1 MSDFIPE
8 DFIQK
13 VLEDSDI
20 VSLVDSY
27 VPLKRKGKDHWAQC
41 PFCDDGSNPS
51 FSVSDQKQFYYC
63 FKCRASGNAI
73 GFLMNYQSKDF
84 VGAVEILA
92 KNLGLEI
99 PRTKSNYDREK
110 FDELFRFNDEAKN
123 FYKNNLLKPKE
134 GEHIRSYLKERGISE
149 EISKEFELGLS
160 LEGWDNLVKH
170 FESKKIEAKESSKL
184 FKIAKNERKY
194 DVFRNR
200 LIFPIVSRRN
210 KIVGFGGRVLDD
222 QDQPKYLNTPE
233 SEVFKKSRELYGLPN
248 VLARSS
254 RPSQILVVEGY
265 MDVLACFSF
274 DLPIAVA
281 TLGIATN
288 KFHLE
293 TLFQKTD
300 EVIFC
305 FDGDEAGR
313 NASKLAL
320 EIAIP
325 VVKDG
330 KRVKFL
336 FLPDDHD
343 PASLLLEKGKD
354 ELPELIND
362 ATNLSDYLFESILE
376 KHDSSLEGKAAASK
390 EFVSLVKPMQEGN
403 FKTILINEFS
413 KKMDIDL
420 SEVSPTKP
428 EAKKHSQTED
438 MEMDLSKV
446 TKSLLKCIIHN
457 PDLAKSE
464 YLDYFIDNN
473 EFLISPLISFLRA
486 KSDVSFPMIIQ
497 EFPEQKNILIDLS
510 NDQNL
515 ISPDEGLKFI
525 KQAVDYIERNQG
537 DNLLEKLKIKYEKN
551 ELDSKEKIEL
561 KKLLTSKFEQLTE
574 DELSLFK
581 KL

>member
-110 FDELFRFNDEAKN
+110 FDELFRFNEEAKN

-354 ELPELIND
+354 EFPKLIND

-376 KHDSSLEGKAAASK
+376 NHDSSLEGKAAASK

-438 MEMDLSKV
+438 MEMDLGKV

-574 DELSLFK
+574 DELTLFK

>member
-99 PRTKSNYDREK
+99 PRTKSNYEREK
-110 FDELFRFNDEAKN
+110 FDELFSFNNEAKN

-134 GEHIRSYLKERGISE
+134 GEQIRSYLKERGISE

-170 FESKKIEAKESSKL
+170 FESKKIEVKESSKL

-200 LIFPIVSRRN
+200 LIFPIASRRN

-222 QDQPKYLNTPE
+222 ADQPKYLNTPE

-248 VLARSS
+248 VLERNS
-254 RPSQILVVEGY
+254 RPKQILVVEGY

-274 DLPIAVA
+274 GLPFAVA

-293 TLFQKTD
+293 TLFKKTD

-320 EIAIP
+320 EISIS
-325 VVKDG
+325 VVNDG

-336 FLPDDHD
+336 FLPEKHD

-354 ELPELIND
+354 ELLELIIK
-362 ATNLSDYLFESILE
+362 ATNLSDYLFQSILE
-376 KHDSSLEGKAAASK
+376 KHDSSLEAKAAASK
-390 EFVSLVKPMQEGN
+390 EFISSVKTMQEGN
-403 FKTILINEFS
+403 FKNILIKEFS

-420 SEVSPTKP
+420 SAISPTKQ
-428 EAKKHSQTED
+428 ETKKHSQPENTQ
-438 MEMDLSKV
+438 MELSKV
-446 TKSLLKCIIHN
+446 TKSLIKCIIHN
-457 PDLAKSE
+457 PELAKSE
-464 YLDYFIDNN
+464 HLDFFIDNN
-473 EFLISPLISFLRA
+473 EFLISPLISFLRV
-486 KSDVSFPMIIQ
+486 KSEVSFPMIIQ
-497 EFPEQKNILIDLS
+497 EFPDQKNILIDLS

-537 DNLLEKLKIKYEKN
+537 DNLLQKLKLRHEKKDLN
-551 ELDSKEKIEL
+551 PKEKIEL
-561 KKLLTSKFEQLTE
+561 KKLLTSKFEQLSEE
-574 DELSLFK
+574 DLSLLK

>member
-110 FDELFRFNDEAKN
+110 FDELFRFNEEAKN

-134 GEHIRSYLKERGISE
+134 GEHTRSYLKERGISE

-222 QDQPKYLNTPE
+222 EDQPKYLNTPE

-248 VLARSS
+248 VLKRSS

-320 EIAIP
+320 EIAIL

-336 FLPDDHD
+336 FLPDNHD

-354 ELPELIND
+354 ELSNLIND

-428 EAKKHSQTED
+428 EAKKHSQTEE
-438 MEMDLSKV
+438 MEIELSKV

-537 DNLLEKLKIKYEKN
+537 DNLLEKLKVKYKKN

>member
-110 FDELFRFNDEAKN
+110 FDELFRFNEEAKN

-134 GEHIRSYLKERGISE
+134 GEHTRSYLKERGISE

-222 QDQPKYLNTPE
+222 EDQPKYLNSPE
-233 SEVFKKSRELYGLPN
+233 SEVFKKSRELYGLPI
-248 VLARSS
+248 VLKRSS

-336 FLPDDHD
+336 FLPDNHD

-354 ELPELIND
+354 ELSNLIND

-428 EAKKHSQTED
+428 EAKKHSQTEE
-438 MEMDLSKV
+438 MEIELSKV

-473 EFLISPLISFLRA
+473 AFLISPLISFLRA

-537 DNLLEKLKIKYEKN
+537 DNLLEKLKVKYKKN

-561 KKLLTSKFEQLTE
+561 KKLLTSKFEQLTD

>member
-84 VGAVEILA
+84 IGAVEILA

-134 GEHIRSYLKERGISE
+134 GEKIRSYLKERGISE

-170 FESKKIEAKESSKL
+170 FESQKIEAKESSKL

-200 LIFPIVSRRN
+200 LIFPIASRKN

-222 QDQPKYLNTPE
+222 EDQPKYLNTPE

-248 VLARSS
+248 VLARNS

-325 VVKDG
+325 VVTDG

-336 FLPDDHD
+336 FLPDNHD

-354 ELPELIND
+354 ELSKLMNE

-390 EFVSLVKPMQEGN
+390 EFISFVKPMQEGN
-403 FKTILINEFS
+403 FKTILVKEFS
-413 KKMDIDL
+413 KKMDIEL
-420 SEVSPTKP
+420 SEISPTKP

-438 MEMDLSKV
+438 TEMELSKV

-464 YLDYFIDNN
+464 HLDYFIDNN
-473 EFLISPLISFLRA
+473 QFLISPLISFLRA
-486 KSDVSFPMIIQ
+486 KSEVSFPMIIQ
-497 EFPEQKNILIDLS
+497 EFSSQKNMLIDLS

-525 KQAVDYIERNQG
+525 KQAVEYIERNQG
-537 DNLLEKLKIKYEKN
+537 DNLLQKLKIKHEKN
-551 ELDSKEKIEL
+551 ELDPKEKIEL
-561 KKLLTSKFEQLTE
+561 KKLLTSKFEQLSE

>member
-1 MSDFIPE
+1 MSNFIPE

-84 VGAVEILA
+84 IGAVEILA

-134 GEHIRSYLKERGISE
+134 GEKIRSYLKERGISE

-170 FESKKIEAKESSKL
+170 FESQKIEAKESSKL

-200 LIFPIVSRRN
+200 LIFPIASRRN

-222 QDQPKYLNTPE
+222 EDQPKYLNTPE

-248 VLARSS
+248 VLARNS

-325 VVKDG
+325 VVTDG

-336 FLPDDHD
+336 FLPDNHD

-354 ELPELIND
+354 ELSKLMNE

-390 EFVSLVKPMQEGN
+390 EFISFVKPMQEGN
-403 FKTILINEFS
+403 FKTILVKEFS
-413 KKMDIDL
+413 KKMDIEL
-420 SEVSPTKP
+420 SEISPTKP

-438 MEMDLSKV
+438 TEMELSKV

-464 YLDYFIDNN
+464 HLDYFIDNN
-473 EFLISPLISFLRA
+473 QFLISPLISFLRA
-486 KSDVSFPMIIQ
+486 KSEVSFPMIIQ
-497 EFPEQKNILIDLS
+497 EFSSQKNMLIDLS

-525 KQAVDYIERNQG
+525 KQAVEYIERNQG
-537 DNLLEKLKIKYEKN
+537 DNLLQKLKIKHEKN
-551 ELDSKEKIEL
+551 ELDPKEKIEL
-561 KKLLTSKFEQLTE
+561 KKLLTSKFEQLSE

>member
-27 VPLKRKGKDHWAQC
+27 VPLKRKANDHWAQC

-84 VGAVEILA
+84 IGAVEILA

-123 FYKNNLLKPKE
+123 FYKNNLLKLKE
-134 GEHIRSYLKERGISE
+134 GEKIRSYLKERGISE

-170 FESKKIEAKESSKL
+170 FESQKIEAKESSKL

-200 LIFPIVSRRN
+200 LIFPITSRRN

-222 QDQPKYLNTPE
+222 EDQPKYLNTPE

-248 VLARSS
+248 VLARNS
-254 RPSQILVVEGY
+254 RPTQILVVEGY

-274 DLPIAVA
+274 DLPIAAA

-330 KRVKFL
+330 KKVKFL
-336 FLPDDHD
+336 FLPNDHD
-343 PASLLLEKGKD
+343 PASLLLEKGKE
-354 ELPELIND
+354 ELSKLIND

-403 FKTILINEFS
+403 FKNILISEFS

-420 SEVSPTKP
+420 SEISPSKP
-428 EAKKHSQTED
+428 AAKKHSQSED
-438 MEMDLSKV
+438 IQMDLSKV

-497 EFPEQKNILIDLS
+497 EFPDQKNTLIDLS

-537 DNLLEKLKIKYEKN
+537 DNLLQKLKTKYEKN
-551 ELDSKEKIEL
+551 DLDSKEKIEL

>member
-99 PRTKSNYDREK
+99 PRTKSNYEREK
-110 FDELFRFNDEAKN
+110 FDELFSFNDEAKN

-134 GEHIRSYLKERGISE
+134 GEQIRSYLKERGISE

-200 LIFPIVSRRN
+200 LIFPIASRRK

-222 QDQPKYLNTPE
+222 ADQPKYLNTPE

-248 VLARSS
+248 VLERNS
-254 RPSQILVVEGY
+254 RPKQILVVEGY

-274 DLPIAVA
+274 DLPFAVA

-320 EIAIP
+320 EISIS
-325 VVKDG
+325 VVNDG

-336 FLPDDHD
+336 FLPEKHD

-354 ELPELIND
+354 ELLELIIK
-362 ATNLSDYLFESILE
+362 ATNLSDYLFQSILE
-376 KHDSSLEGKAAASK
+376 KHDSSLEAKAAASK
-390 EFVSLVKPMQEGN
+390 EFISSVKPMQEGN
-403 FKTILINEFS
+403 FKNILIKEFS

-420 SEVSPTKP
+420 SAISPTKK
-428 EAKKHSQTED
+428 EAKKHSQPED
-438 MEMDLSKV
+438 TQMELSKV
-446 TKSLLKCIIHN
+446 TKSLIKCIIHN
-457 PDLAKSE
+457 PELAKSE
-464 YLDYFIDNN
+464 HLDFFIDNN
-473 EFLISPLISFLRA
+473 EFLISPLISFLRV
-486 KSDVSFPMIIQ
+486 KSEVSFPMIIQ
-497 EFPEQKNILIDLS
+497 EFPDQKNILIDLS

-537 DNLLEKLKIKYEKN
+537 DNLLQKLKLRHEKKDLN
-551 ELDSKEKIEL
+551 PKEKIEL
-561 KKLLTSKFEQLTE
+561 KKLLTSKFEQLSEE
-574 DELSLFK
+574 DLSLLK

>member
-110 FDELFRFNDEAKN
+110 FDELFRLNDEAKN

-149 EISKEFELGLS
+149 DISKEFELGLS

-200 LIFPIVSRRN
+200 LIFPIVSIRN

-222 QDQPKYLNTPE
+222 EDQPKYLNTPE

-248 VLARSS
+248 VLKRSS

-336 FLPDDHD
+336 FLPDNHD

-354 ELPELIND
+354 ELPNLIND

-420 SEVSPTKP
+420 SEVSQTKP
-428 EAKKHSQTED
+428 EAKKHSQTE
-438 MEMDLSKV
+438 ETEIELSKV

-473 EFLISPLISFLRA
+473 AFLISPLISFLRA
-486 KSDVSFPMIIQ
+486 KLDVSFPMIIQ
-497 EFPEQKNILIDLS
+497 EFPEQKNILIDPS

-537 DNLLEKLKIKYEKN
+537 DNLLEKLKIKYKKN

-561 KKLLTSKFEQLTE
+561 KKLLTSKFEQLTD

>member
-110 FDELFRFNDEAKN
+110 FDELFRFNEEAKN

-134 GEHIRSYLKERGISE
+134 GEHIRSYLKGRGISE

-222 QDQPKYLNTPE
+222 EDQPKYLNTPE

-248 VLARSS
+248 VLKRSS

-336 FLPDDHD
+336 FLPDNHD

-354 ELPELIND
+354 ELPNLIND

-428 EAKKHSQTED
+428 EAKKHSQTE
-438 MEMDLSKV
+438 ETEIELSKV

-473 EFLISPLISFLRA
+473 AFLISPLISFLRA

-525 KQAVDYIERNQG
+525 KQATDYIERNQG
-537 DNLLEKLKIKYEKN
+537 DNLLEKLKIKYKKN

-561 KKLLTSKFEQLTE
+561 KKLLTSKFEQLTD

>member
-110 FDELFRFNDEAKN
+110 FDELFRFNEEAKN

-134 GEHIRSYLKERGISE
+134 GEQIRSYLKERGISE

-222 QDQPKYLNTPE
+222 EDQPKYLNTPE

-248 VLARSS
+248 VLERSS

-354 ELPELIND
+354 ELPKLIND

-376 KHDSSLEGKAAASK
+376 NHDSSLEGKAAASK
-390 EFVSLVKPMQEGN
+390 EFVSFVKPMQEGN

-438 MEMDLSKV
+438 MEMDLGKV

>member
-92 KNLGLEI
+92 KNLGLKI
-99 PRTKSNYDREK
+99 PRTKSNYDKEK

-134 GEHIRSYLKERGISE
+134 GNQIRSYLKERGISE

-222 QDQPKYLNTPE
+222 EDQPKYLNSPE
-233 SEVFKKSRELYGLPN
+233 SEVFKKSRELYGLPI
-248 VLARSS
+248 VLKRSS

-320 EIAIP
+320 EIAIL

-336 FLPDDHD
+336 FLPDNHD

-354 ELPELIND
+354 ELSNLIND

-428 EAKKHSQTED
+428 EAKKHSQTEE
-438 MEMDLSKV
+438 MEIELSKV

-473 EFLISPLISFLRA
+473 AFLISPLISFLRA

-537 DNLLEKLKIKYEKN
+537 DNLLEKLKVKYKKN

-561 KKLLTSKFEQLTE
+561 KKLLTSKFEQLTD

>member
-110 FDELFRFNDEAKN
+110 FDELFRFNNEAKN
-123 FYKNNLLKPKE
+123 FYKNNLLKQKE
-134 GEHIRSYLKERGISE
+134 GELIRSYLKERGISE

-200 LIFPIVSRRN
+200 LIFPIASRRN

-222 QDQPKYLNTPE
+222 ADQPKYLNTPE

-248 VLARSS
+248 VLERNS
-254 RPSQILVVEGY
+254 RPKQILVVEGY

-274 DLPIAVA
+274 DLPFAVA

-320 EIAIP
+320 EISIS

-336 FLPDDHD
+336 FLPEKHD

-354 ELPELIND
+354 ELSELIIK

-376 KHDSSLEGKAAASK
+376 KHDSSLEAKAAASK
-390 EFVSLVKPMQEGN
+390 EFISSVKSMQESN
-403 FKTILINEFS
+403 FKNILIKEFS

-420 SEVSPTKP
+420 STISPTKQ
-428 EAKKHSQTED
+428 EAKKHSQPED
-438 MEMDLSKV
+438 TQMELSKV
-446 TKSLLKCIIHN
+446 TKSLIKCIIHN
-457 PDLAKSE
+457 PELAKSE
-464 YLDYFIDNN
+464 HLDFFIDNN
-473 EFLISPLISFLRA
+473 EFLISPLISFLRV
-486 KSDVSFPMIIQ
+486 KSEVSFPMIIQ
-497 EFPEQKNILIDLS
+497 EFPDQKNILIDLS

-537 DNLLEKLKIKYEKN
+537 DNLLQKLKLRHEKKDLN
-551 ELDSKEKIEL
+551 PKEKIEL
-561 KKLLTSKFEQLTE
+561 KKLLTSKFEQLSEE
-574 DELSLFK
+574 DLSLLK

>member
-222 QDQPKYLNTPE
+222 EDQPKYLNTPE

-248 VLARSS
+248 VLKRSS

-336 FLPDDHD
+336 FLPDNHD

-354 ELPELIND
+354 ELPNLIND

-420 SEVSPTKP
+420 SEVSQTKP
-428 EAKKHSQTED
+428 EAKKHSQTE
-438 MEMDLSKV
+438 ETEIELSKV

-473 EFLISPLISFLRA
+473 AFLISPLISFLRA

-537 DNLLEKLKIKYEKN
+537 DNLLEKLKIKYKKN

-561 KKLLTSKFEQLTE
+561 KKLLTSKFEQLTD

>member
-110 FDELFRFNDEAKN
+110 FDELFRFNEEAKN

-134 GEHIRSYLKERGISE
+134 GEHTRSYLKERGISE

-222 QDQPKYLNTPE
+222 EDQPKYLNTPE
-233 SEVFKKSRELYGLPN
+233 SEVFKKSRELYGLPI
-248 VLARSS
+248 VLKRSS

-336 FLPDDHD
+336 FLPDNHD

-354 ELPELIND
+354 ELSNLIND

-428 EAKKHSQTED
+428 EAKKHSQTEE
-438 MEMDLSKV
+438 MEIELSKV

-473 EFLISPLISFLRA
+473 AFLISPLISFLRA
-486 KSDVSFPMIIQ
+486 KSDVSFPIIIQ

-537 DNLLEKLKIKYEKN
+537 DNLLEKLKVKYKKN

>member
-110 FDELFRFNDEAKN
+110 FDELFSFNDEAKN

-134 GEHIRSYLKERGISE
+134 GEQIRSYLKERGISE

-184 FKIAKNERKY
+184 FKIAKNERLY

-200 LIFPIVSRRN
+200 LIFPIASRRK

-222 QDQPKYLNTPE
+222 ADQPKYLNTPE

-248 VLARSS
+248 VLERNS
-254 RPSQILVVEGY
+254 RPKQILVVEGY

-274 DLPIAVA
+274 DLPFAVA

-320 EIAIP
+320 EISIS

-336 FLPDDHD
+336 FLPEKHD
-343 PASLLLEKGKD
+343 PASLLQEKGKE
-354 ELPELIND
+354 ELSELIIN

-376 KHDSSLEGKAAASK
+376 KHDSSLEAKAAASK
-390 EFVSLVKPMQEGN
+390 EFIASVKPMQEGN
-403 FKTILINEFS
+403 FKNILIKEFS

-420 SEVSPTKP
+420 SAISPTKQ
-428 EAKKHSQTED
+428 EAKKHSQPED
-438 MEMDLSKV
+438 TQMELSKV
-446 TKSLLKCIIHN
+446 TKSLIKCIIHN
-457 PDLAKSE
+457 PELAKSE
-464 YLDYFIDNN
+464 HLDFFVDNN
-473 EFLISPLISFLRA
+473 EFLISPLISFLRV
-486 KSDVSFPMIIQ
+486 KSEISFPMIIQ
-497 EFPEQKNILIDLS
+497 EFPDQKNILIDLS

-537 DNLLEKLKIKYEKN
+537 DNLLQKLKLRHEKKDLN
-551 ELDSKEKIEL
+551 PKEKIEL
-561 KKLLTSKFEQLTE
+561 KKLLTSKFEQLSEE
-574 DELSLFK
+574 DLSLLK

>member
-336 FLPDDHD
+336 FLPDNHD

-354 ELPELIND
+354 ELPNLIND

>member
-110 FDELFRFNDEAKN
+110 FDELFSFNDEAKN
-123 FYKNNLLKPKE
+123 FYKNNLLKLKD
-134 GEHIRSYLKERGISE
+134 GEQIRSYLKERGISE

-184 FKIAKNERKY
+184 FKITKNERLY

-200 LIFPIVSRRN
+200 LIFPIASRRK

-222 QDQPKYLNTPE
+222 ADQPKYLNTPE

-248 VLARSS
+248 VLERNS
-254 RPSQILVVEGY
+254 RPKQILVVEGY

-274 DLPIAVA
+274 DLPFAVA

-320 EIAIP
+320 EISIS

-336 FLPDDHD
+336 FLPEKHD
-343 PASLLLEKGKD
+343 PASLLLEKGKE
-354 ELPELIND
+354 ELSGLIIN

-376 KHDSSLEGKAAASK
+376 KHDSSLEAKAAASK
-390 EFVSLVKPMQEGN
+390 EFIASVKPMQEGN
-403 FKTILINEFS
+403 FKNILIKEFS

-420 SEVSPTKP
+420 SAISPTKQ
-428 EAKKHSQTED
+428 EAKKHSQPED
-438 MEMDLSKV
+438 TQMELSKV
-446 TKSLLKCIIHN
+446 TKSLIKCIIHN
-457 PDLAKSE
+457 PELAKSE
-464 YLDYFIDNN
+464 HLDFFVDNN
-473 EFLISPLISFLRA
+473 EFLISPLISFLRV
-486 KSDVSFPMIIQ
+486 KSEISFPMIIQ
-497 EFPEQKNILIDLS
+497 EFPDQKNILIDLS

-525 KQAVDYIERNQG
+525 KQAVDYIDRNQG
-537 DNLLEKLKIKYEKN
+537 DNLLQKLKLRHEKKDLN
-551 ELDSKEKIEL
+551 PKEKIEL
-561 KKLLTSKFEQLTE
+561 KKLLTSKFEQLSEE
-574 DELSLFK
+574 DLSLLK

>member
-20 VSLVDSY
+20 ISLVDSY

-51 FSVSDQKQFYYC
+51 FSVSEQKQFYYC

-248 VLARSS
+248 VLARNS

-293 TLFQKTD
+293 TLFHKTD

-354 ELPELIND
+354 ELQKLIND

-438 MEMDLSKV
+438 MEMDLGKV

-561 KKLLTSKFEQLTE
+561 KKLLTSKFEELTE

>member
-110 FDELFRFNDEAKN
+110 FDELFRFNNEAKN
-123 FYKNNLLKPKE
+123 FYKNNLLKQKE
-134 GEHIRSYLKERGISE
+134 GELIRSYLKERGISE

-170 FESKKIEAKESSKL
+170 FESKKIEVKESSKL

-200 LIFPIVSRRN
+200 LIFPIASRRN

-222 QDQPKYLNTPE
+222 ADQPKYLNTPE

-248 VLARSS
+248 VLERNS
-254 RPSQILVVEGY
+254 RPKQILVVEGY

-274 DLPIAVA
+274 DLPFAVA

-320 EIAIP
+320 EISIS

-336 FLPDDHD
+336 FLPEKHD

-354 ELPELIND
+354 ELSELIIK

-376 KHDSSLEGKAAASK
+376 KHDSSLEAKAAASK
-390 EFVSLVKPMQEGN
+390 EFISSVKSMQESN
-403 FKTILINEFS
+403 FKNILIKEFS

-420 SEVSPTKP
+420 STISPTKQ
-428 EAKKHSQTED
+428 EAKKHSQPED
-438 MEMDLSKV
+438 TQMELSKV
-446 TKSLLKCIIHN
+446 TKSLIKCIIHN
-457 PDLAKSE
+457 PELAKSE
-464 YLDYFIDNN
+464 HLDFFIDNN
-473 EFLISPLISFLRA
+473 EFLISPLISFLRV
-486 KSDVSFPMIIQ
+486 KSEVSFPMIIQ
-497 EFPEQKNILIDLS
+497 EFPDQKNILIDLS

-537 DNLLEKLKIKYEKN
+537 DNLLQKLKLRHEKKDLN
-551 ELDSKEKIEL
+551 PKEKIEL
-561 KKLLTSKFEQLTE
+561 KKLLTSKFEQLSEE
-574 DELSLFK
+574 DLSLLK

>member
-110 FDELFRFNDEAKN
+110 FDELFRFNNEAKN
-123 FYKNNLLKPKE
+123 FYKNNLLKQKE
-134 GEHIRSYLKERGISE
+134 GELIRSYLKERGISE

-170 FESKKIEAKESSKL
+170 FESNKIEAKESSKL
-184 FKIAKNERKY
+184 FKISKNERMY

-200 LIFPIVSRRN
+200 LIFPIASRRN

-222 QDQPKYLNTPE
+222 ADQPKYLNTPE

-248 VLARSS
+248 VLERNS
-254 RPSQILVVEGY
+254 RPKQILVVEGY

-274 DLPIAVA
+274 DLPFAVA

-320 EIAIP
+320 EISIS
-325 VVKDG
+325 VVNDG

-336 FLPDDHD
+336 FLPEKHD
-343 PASLLLEKGKD
+343 PASLLLEKGKN
-354 ELPELIND
+354 ELSELIIK

-376 KHDSSLEGKAAASK
+376 KHDSSLEAKAAASK
-390 EFVSLVKPMQEGN
+390 EFISSVKSMQESN
-403 FKTILINEFS
+403 FKNILIKEFS

-420 SEVSPTKP
+420 STISPTKQ
-428 EAKKHSQTED
+428 EAKKHSQPED
-438 MEMDLSKV
+438 TQMELSKV
-446 TKSLLKCIIHN
+446 TKSLIKCIIHN
-457 PDLAKSE
+457 PELAKSE
-464 YLDYFIDNN
+464 HLDFFIDNN
-473 EFLISPLISFLRA
+473 EFLISPLISFLRI
-486 KSDVSFPMIIQ
+486 KSEVSFPMIIQ
-497 EFPEQKNILIDLS
+497 EFPDQKNILIDLS

-537 DNLLEKLKIKYEKN
+537 DNLLQKLKLRHEKKDLN
-551 ELDSKEKIEL
+551 PKEKIEL
-561 KKLLTSKFEQLTE
+561 KKLLTSKFEQLSEE
-574 DELSLFK
+574 DLSLLK

>member
-41 PFCDDGSNPS
+41 PFCDDGKNPS
-51 FSVSDQKQFYYC
+51 FSVSEQKQFYYC

-84 VGAVEILA
+84 VGAVETLA

-99 PRTKSNYDREK
+99 PKTKSNYDREK

-123 FYKNNLLKPKE
+123 FYKNNLLKQKE
-134 GEHIRSYLKERGISE
+134 GEQVRSYLKERGISE

-170 FESKKIEAKESSKL
+170 FESLKIEAKESSKL

-200 LIFPIVSRRN
+200 LIFPIASRKN

-222 QDQPKYLNTPE
+222 EDQPKYLNTPE

-248 VLARSS
+248 VLARNS

-265 MDVLACFSF
+265 MDVLSCFSF

-325 VVKDG
+325 VVTDG

-336 FLPDDHD
+336 FLPDNHD

-354 ELPELIND
+354 ELSKLMNE

-390 EFVSLVKPMQEGN
+390 EFISFVKPMQEGN
-403 FKTILINEFS
+403 FKTILVKEFS
-413 KKMDIDL
+413 KKMDIEL
-420 SEVSPTKP
+420 SEISPTKP

-438 MEMDLSKV
+438 TEMELSKV

-464 YLDYFIDNN
+464 HLDYFIDNN
-473 EFLISPLISFLRA
+473 QFLISPLISFLRA
-486 KSDVSFPMIIQ
+486 KSEVSFPMIIQ
-497 EFPEQKNILIDLS
+497 EFSSQKNMLIDLS

-515 ISPDEGLKFI
+515 ISPDEDLKFI
-525 KQAVDYIERNQG
+525 KQAVEYIERNQG
-537 DNLLEKLKIKYEKN
+537 DNLLQKLKIKHEKN
-551 ELDSKEKIEL
+551 ELDPKEKIEL
-561 KKLLTSKFEQLTE
+561 KKLLTSKFEQLSE

>member
-27 VPLKRKGKDHWAQC
+27 IPLKRKGKDHWAQC

-99 PRTKSNYDREK
+99 PRTKSNYEREK
-110 FDELFRFNDEAKN
+110 FDELFSFNEEAKN

-134 GEHIRSYLKERGISE
+134 GEQIRSYLKERGISE

-184 FKIAKNERKY
+184 FKIAKNERLY

-200 LIFPIVSRRN
+200 LIFPIASRRK

-222 QDQPKYLNTPE
+222 ADQPKYLNTPE

-248 VLARSS
+248 VLERNS
-254 RPSQILVVEGY
+254 RPKQILVVEGY

-274 DLPIAVA
+274 DLPFAVA

-320 EIAIP
+320 EISIS

-336 FLPDDHD
+336 FLPEKHD
-343 PASLLLEKGKD
+343 PASLLQEKGKE
-354 ELPELIND
+354 ELSELIIN

-376 KHDSSLEGKAAASK
+376 KHDSSLEAKAAASK
-390 EFVSLVKPMQEGN
+390 EFIASVKPMQEGN
-403 FKTILINEFS
+403 FKNILIKEFS

-420 SEVSPTKP
+420 SAISPTKQ
-428 EAKKHSQTED
+428 EAKKHSQPED
-438 MEMDLSKV
+438 TQMELSKV
-446 TKSLLKCIIHN
+446 TKSLIKCIILN
-457 PDLAKSE
+457 PELAKSE
-464 YLDYFIDNN
+464 HLDFFVDNN
-473 EFLISPLISFLRA
+473 EFLISPLISFLRV
-486 KSDVSFPMIIQ
+486 KSEISFPMIIQ
-497 EFPEQKNILIDLS
+497 EFPDQKNILIDLS

-537 DNLLEKLKIKYEKN
+537 DNLLQKLKLRHEKKDLN
-551 ELDSKEKIEL
+551 PKEKIEL
-561 KKLLTSKFEQLTE
+561 KKLLTSKFEQLSEE
-574 DELSLFK
+574 DLSLLK

>member
-99 PRTKSNYDREK
+99 PRTKSNYEREK
-110 FDELFRFNDEAKN
+110 FDELFSFNDEAKN

-134 GEHIRSYLKERGISE
+134 GEQIRSYLKKRGISE

-160 LEGWDNLVKH
+160 LEGWDNLIKH

-200 LIFPIVSRRN
+200 LIFPIASRRN
-210 KIVGFGGRVLDD
+210 KTVGFGGRVLDD
-222 QDQPKYLNTPE
+222 ADQPKYLNTPE

-248 VLARSS
+248 VLERNS
-254 RPSQILVVEGY
+254 RPKQILVVEGY

-274 DLPIAVA
+274 DLPFAVA

-293 TLFQKTD
+293 TLFKKTD

-320 EIAIP
+320 EISIS

-336 FLPDDHD
+336 FLPEKHD
-343 PASLLLEKGKD
+343 PASLLQEKGKE
-354 ELPELIND
+354 ELSELIIN

-376 KHDSSLEGKAAASK
+376 KHDSSLEAKAAASK
-390 EFVSLVKPMQEGN
+390 EFIASVKPMQEGN
-403 FKTILINEFS
+403 FKNILIKEFS

-420 SEVSPTKP
+420 SAISPTKQ
-428 EAKKHSQTED
+428 EAKKHSQPED
-438 MEMDLSKV
+438 TQMELSKV
-446 TKSLLKCIIHN
+446 TKSLIKCIIHN
-457 PDLAKSE
+457 
-464 YLDYFIDNN
+464 
-473 EFLISPLISFLRA
+473 
-486 KSDVSFPMIIQ
+486 
-497 EFPEQKNILIDLS
+497 
-510 NDQNL
+510 
-515 ISPDEGLKFI
+515 
-525 KQAVDYIERNQG
+525 
-537 DNLLEKLKIKYEKN
+537 
-551 ELDSKEKIEL
+551 
-561 KKLLTSKFEQLTE
+561 
-574 DELSLFK
+574 LSLIHI
-581 KL
+581 

>member
-41 PFCDDGSNPS
+41 PFCDDGKNPS
-51 FSVSDQKQFYYC
+51 FSVSEQKQFYYC

-84 VGAVEILA
+84 VGAVETLA

-99 PRTKSNYDREK
+99 PKTKSNYDREK

-123 FYKNNLLKPKE
+123 FYKNNLLKQKE
-134 GEHIRSYLKERGISE
+134 GEQVRSYLKERGISE

-170 FESKKIEAKESSKL
+170 FESLKIEAKESSKL

-200 LIFPIVSRRN
+200 LIFPIASRKN

-222 QDQPKYLNTPE
+222 EDQPKYLNTPE

-248 VLARSS
+248 VLARNS

-325 VVKDG
+325 VVTDG

-336 FLPDDHD
+336 FLPDNHD

-354 ELPELIND
+354 ELSKLMNE

-390 EFVSLVKPMQEGN
+390 EFISFVKPMQEGN
-403 FKTILINEFS
+403 FKTILVKEFS
-413 KKMDIDL
+413 KKMDIEL
-420 SEVSPTKP
+420 SEISPTKP

-438 MEMDLSKV
+438 TEMELSKV

-464 YLDYFIDNN
+464 HLDYFIDNN
-473 EFLISPLISFLRA
+473 QFLISPLISFLRA
-486 KSDVSFPMIIQ
+486 KSEVSFPMIIQ
-497 EFPEQKNILIDLS
+497 EFSSQKNMLIDLS

-525 KQAVDYIERNQG
+525 KQAVEYIERNQG
-537 DNLLEKLKIKYEKN
+537 DNLLQKLKIKHEKN
-551 ELDSKEKIEL
+551 ELDPKEKIEL
-561 KKLLTSKFEQLTE
+561 KKLLTSKFEQLSE

>member
-110 FDELFRFNDEAKN
+110 FDELFRFNNEAKN
-123 FYKNNLLKPKE
+123 FYKNNLLKQKE
-134 GEHIRSYLKERGISE
+134 GELIRSYLKERGISE

-184 FKIAKNERKY
+184 FKISKNERKY

-200 LIFPIVSRRN
+200 LIFPIASRRN

-222 QDQPKYLNTPE
+222 ADQPKYLNTPE

-248 VLARSS
+248 VLERNS
-254 RPSQILVVEGY
+254 RPKQILVVEGY

-320 EIAIP
+320 EISIP

-336 FLPDDHD
+336 FLPEKHD

-354 ELPELIND
+354 ELSELIIK

-376 KHDSSLEGKAAASK
+376 KHDSSLEAKAAASK
-390 EFVSLVKPMQEGN
+390 EFISSVKSMQESN
-403 FKTILINEFS
+403 FKNILIKEFS

-420 SEVSPTKP
+420 STISPTKQ
-428 EAKKHSQTED
+428 EAKKHSQPED
-438 MEMDLSKV
+438 TQMELSKV
-446 TKSLLKCIIHN
+446 TKSLIKCIIHN
-457 PDLAKSE
+457 PELAKSE
-464 YLDYFIDNN
+464 HLDFFIDNN
-473 EFLISPLISFLRA
+473 EFLISPLISFLRV
-486 KSDVSFPMIIQ
+486 KSEVSFPMIIQ
-497 EFPEQKNILIDLS
+497 EFPDQKNILIDLS

-525 KQAVDYIERNQG
+525 KQAVDYIERNKG
-537 DNLLEKLKIKYEKN
+537 DNLLQKLKLRHEKKDLN
-551 ELDSKEKIEL
+551 PKEKIEL
-561 KKLLTSKFEQLTE
+561 KKLLTSKFEQLSEE
-574 DELSLFK
+574 DLSLLK

>member
-99 PRTKSNYDREK
+99 PKTKSNYNREK
-110 FDELFRFNDEAKN
+110 FDELFSFNDEAKN

-134 GEHIRSYLKERGISE
+134 GEKIRSYLKERGISE

-194 DVFRNR
+194 DVFRYR

-222 QDQPKYLNTPE
+222 ADQPKYLNTPE

-248 VLARSS
+248 VLARNS
-254 RPSQILVVEGY
+254 RPKQILVVEGY
-265 MDVLACFSF
+265 MDVLASFSF

-325 VVKDG
+325 IVKDG

-336 FLPDDHD
+336 FLPEDHD

-354 ELPELIND
+354 ELIKLIND

-376 KHDSSLEGKAAASK
+376 KYDNSLEAKAAASK
-390 EFVSLVKPMQEGN
+390 EFISIVKSMQEGN
-403 FKTILINEFS
+403 FKNILIKEFS

-420 SEVSPTKP
+420 NEISSTKQ
-428 EAKKHSQTED
+428 EAKKHSQPEETQ
-438 MEMDLSKV
+438 MDLSKV

-497 EFPEQKNILIDLS
+497 EFSDQKNILIDLS

-537 DNLLEKLKIKYEKN
+537 DNLLQKLKKKHDKN
-551 ELDSKEKIEL
+551 ELDPKEKIEL
-561 KKLLTSKFEQLTE
+561 KKLLTSKFEELSE